1 MGLRSKVIPFPAE
14 VKLRGR
20 QRGSKMEKR
29 WGSKEGER
37 GAHTHTDRHTEP
49 EDRMGTFAEG
59 PLVGGQAAAAWGQL
73 VMLVHDGKFGP
84 K

>member
-1 MGLRSKVIPFPAE
+1 MGLGSKVTPFPAE

-37 GAHTHTDRHTEP
+37 SAHTHTQTDTLNLKTGWAPSQKDRWW
-49 EDRMGTFAEG
+49 EG
-59 PLVGGQAAAAWGQL
+59 RQQL
-73 VMLVHDGKFGP
+73 SGVSR
-84 K
+84 